1 MKFTVIWKPKSER
14 GLASIWIAA
23 DDRAAVTAAA
33 NEIDR
38 VLRSQPLT
46 AGESRSGNIRIL
58 VVPPLAVHY
67 EVLEEDRLVNVVTV
81 SYRPPEAD

>member
-14 GLASIWIAA
+14 GLASIWLTA

-38 VLRSQPLT
+38 LLRSRPL
-46 AGESRSGNIRIL
+46 AVGESRSGNIRVL
-58 VVPPLAVHY
+58 VIPPLAVHY
-67 EVLEEDRLVNVVTV
+67 EVLEDDCLVNVMTV
-81 SYRPPEAD
+81 SYRPPDGD